1 LWILSVLKIV
11 CVLIGVFFIFVASLG
26 VLRLPDFYSRVHA
39 PTKAATLG
47 LFFLLFALSLAHPQP
62 MVITKAFLALL
73 FIGATAPVGA
83 HILARA
89 AYRNGVAPM
98 AGTLVDQYADPVQ
111 RRRDVPG
118 REPLHAADLDPF
130 TPLEDPRERW
140 LDDEEQGP
148 A

>member
-1 LWILSVLKIV
+1 LSIPSVLIV
-11 CVLIGVFFIFVASLG
+11 LCVLTGVFFIFVGSLG
-26 VLRLPDFYSRVHA
+26 VVRLPDFYSRVHA

-47 LFFLLFALSLAHPQP
+47 LFFLLIAISISQPEP
-62 MVITKAFLALL
+62 MVITKALLALL

-98 AGTLVDQYADPVQ
+98 EGTLFDEYAEPV
-111 RRRDVPG
+111 RLRRDVGG
-118 REPLHAADLDPF
+118 REPTHARDLDAY
-130 TPLEDPRERW
+130 TPEEDPEETGR
-140 LDDEEQGP
+140 DEP

>member
-1 LWILSVLKIV
+1 LSIHSILVLL
-11 CVLIGVFFIFVASLG
+11 CVLTGVFFVFVASLG

-47 LFFLLFALSLAHPQP
+47 LFFLLAGISLAQPQP
-62 MVITKAFLALL
+62 MVITKALLALL

-98 AGTLVDQYADPVQ
+98 GGSWTDEYAEPV
-111 RRRDVPG
+111 RRR
-118 REPLHAADLDPF
+118 REVHGGEPVRASDLDPY
-130 TPLEDPRERW
+130 TPREDPE
-140 LDDEEQGP
+140 DDPG
-148 A
+148 